1 LSQLTLKIEAD
12 VSALKQLQESV
23 KGLTDQITS
32 ASALLAN
39 AVRVSGNEAATAART
54 AQVEVTQATDA
65 MTQSV
70 LASAERRASGV
81 AASAKA
87 EAKAATE
94 AADEQLR
101 TQANLNAKLEAIA
114 KQRADILNARNS
126 VLGRTGANVYNSL
139 EGADQRQQVEL
150 AALEA
155 GEQAKIRV
163 QMQALDVMAQ
173 QERWGAE
180 KRLQAQVEAL
190 DVLAQQERWSEDKR
204 IQAQVQA
211 LDLLAQQERWGAEKR
226 LQAQLEALDV
236 IAQNERWSVEK
247 RIAAQNEAIDV
258 MAQQERWGAEKR
270 LQAQLEALDVIA
282 QNERWSA
289 EKRVSAQNQ
298 AIDLIAQQERWGAEK
313 RLQAQTEALDLLA
326 QRDRWS
332 EEKRIK
338 AQVEA
343 VDLMAQQE
351 RWGAEKRLEAQAQAL
366 DMLAQRERWSDE
378 KRLAAQKQALDLM
391 LQNERWAAEKMAD
404 ADAFRNAS
412 FATSSPRSRLRT
424 AESAGL
430 AMAGGVS
437 EEAAIARYGS
447 AAVAAAANVHQ
458 LRIELEQEAA
468 AQAKGTAATVE
479 HTEALRLQR
488 VQAAEVSTQM
498 AGLNKGLSS
507 GFGGGVGMLT
517 QTAGMAAGFGLA
529 SALVQAVKAGSE
541 FEYQMKFVQ
550 VISEATGETM
560 ESAGRRVLEM
570 SSSMMASSLDLATAM
585 RTLAQAGLSA
595 QDSLRALP
603 AAMNFAQVGETDAKT
618 GTNLLLGSMTA
629 FKETAAD
636 LPHIGDV
643 FAKAGKLARQTPEA
657 IGESMKQASSI
668 ASRFNISMEETGAVL
683 VELGRK
689 NIGGSAAGTAIRAM
703 MEDLMGRTSAAR
715 KAIQALGVEMYDS
728 EGRFRS
734 IVSIIE
740 EMKAKLST
748 QTQQGQNNFIN
759 EIAGQRGG
767 KVLLTL
773 LEGAKGEL
781 QGINEQLLHAS
792 DNLGFMQRAA
802 SELKDTTKG
811 QLSEAMNTLQA
822 DLISAFQSNSGG
834 MHDLAVYLKQTFA
847 SAEFRNGVNSTAS
860 SVAHLVEELIKAGPA
875 VEAVAKAYIALKAGM
890 LAGDVAGAAVTGFMN
905 LRKALDFVRI
915 GFVSLATAEEVEA
928 ATLAAATGGLSLL
941 VGALV
946 AAGVAWWAFADD
958 GKQSVSGTAAAFKGL
973 EDTVYLAADNVQ
985 AKLATT
991 MEKAKPHYDSL
1002 GHLQQDFDARRVDS
1016 RNKDYEHQ
1024 QQLNSMEFTALRTHL
1039 NDALRAYQQSSGD
1052 KETALA
1058 AFIDNV
1064 KKIYAEWG
1072 RVENEQFD
1080 QMVIKAATSYAQAER
1095 VTEDSLRKQE
1105 SGWKTFELGVKG
1117 VLDRIAL
1124 HTAGVTSAIANA
1136 WNKVFDPANGVGPGH
1151 GKSEVGDSSWL
1162 GGVIN
1167 DQRMKER
1174 REREQNDARAAAA
1187 KSEELLK
1194 QPLDMSLNGKM
1205 AQANVAGDLDY
1216 RISQLK
1222 GYSDEI
1228 SKKLLSTLQSDRE
1241 KFVTAV
1247 HEAEKLQAAADGDA
1261 KATAVGTQQYGTETH
1276 QPADKEAAAAAQR
1289 LWVDRVSNARDA
1301 YKNETTLAESAARD
1315 QQKIADELNKA
1326 KLLEDGEYL
1335 AQTDAIQ
1342 SRRIA
1347 ADIAAE
1353 RKLISALEALRA
1365 TARDKEAQ
1373 DEINRVEKDARTR
1386 VEVEQSNAQRLKD
1399 QRAIDNFIG
1408 ADKKIGSAV
1417 ESGEKEIRAL
1427 KEKTEALEL
1436 TRKSTKNAAID
1447 NLQLELSEEGVAERL
1462 KAATAAMDSWRRAG
1476 AVGKS
1481 PVQLLTEQTESAN
1494 RELDELYLNLSRV
1507 QAAELRAKGDTAAEK
1522 SAQKRATFGMSKL
1535 DADKSNATFKV
1546 DQQYNPAIAAAE
1558 QHLNDLK
1565 AKGLSL
1571 SKAQDA
1577 LDALKV
1583 NRATAEKQAV
1593 DEVAASYDQEHS
1605 VMEQMQ
1611 RATQQYQDQHENAA
1625 KAVAGVWTSAM
1636 DGLTNSL
1643 TRMVMGQK
1651 AQWKELGASILEMLA
1666 KIAIEKAIAGIAGGI
1681 TMGASSLFTAAVGT
1695 KHSGGIVGVSDNPS
1709 KSVSSSLFSG
1719 APRFHTGGI
1728 VGDEV
1733 PIIAK
1738 QGEGVFTKE
1747 QMRSLAPVDGSGG
1760 ANQNNVQITINV
1772 GGSNGASSSS
1782 DSSGGSGLGDV
1793 NNSQW
1798 TKLANSV
1805 KQLVQQ
1811 QLNTE
1816 MKPGGLLNKR

>member
-1 LSQLTLKIEAD
+1 
-12 VSALKQLQESV
+12 
-23 KGLTDQITS
+23 
-32 ASALLAN
+32 
-39 AVRVSGNEAATAART
+39 
-54 AQVEVTQATDA
+54 
-65 MTQSV
+65 
-70 LASAERRASGV
+70 
-81 AASAKA
+81 
-87 EAKAATE
+87 
-94 AADEQLR
+94 
-101 TQANLNAKLEAIA
+101 
-114 KQRADILNARNS
+114 
-126 VLGRTGANVYNSL
+126 
-139 EGADQRQQVEL
+139 
-150 AALEA
+150 
-155 GEQAKIRV
+155 
-163 QMQALDVMAQ
+163 
-173 QERWGAE
+173 
-180 KRLQAQVEAL
+180 
-190 DVLAQQERWSEDKR
+190 
-204 IQAQVQA
+204 
-211 LDLLAQQERWGAEKR
+211 
-226 LQAQLEALDV
+226 
-236 IAQNERWSVEK
+236 
-247 RIAAQNEAIDV
+247 
-258 MAQQERWGAEKR
+258 
-270 LQAQLEALDVIA
+270 
-282 QNERWSA
+282 
-289 EKRVSAQNQ
+289 
-298 AIDLIAQQERWGAEK
+298 
-313 RLQAQTEALDLLA
+313 
-326 QRDRWS
+326 
-332 EEKRIK
+332 
-338 AQVEA
+338 
-343 VDLMAQQE
+343 
-351 RWGAEKRLEAQAQAL
+351 
-366 DMLAQRERWSDE
+366 
-378 KRLAAQKQALDLM
+378 
-391 LQNERWAAEKMAD
+391 MAD

-412 FATSSPRSRLRT
+412 FATSSARSRLRT

-458 LRIELEQEAA
+458 LRLELEQEAA

-507 GFGGGVGMLT
+507 GIGGNFGMLT
-517 QTAGMAAGFGLA
+517 QTLGMTAGFGLA
-529 SALVQAVKAGSE
+529 AALAQAVKSGSE

-570 SSSMMASSLDLATAM
+570 SGNMMSSSLELATAM

-629 FKETAAD
+629 FKQTAAD

-773 LEGAKGEL
+773 LEGTKGEL

-834 MHDLAVYLKQTFA
+834 MHELAVYMKQTFA

-890 LAGDVAGAAVTGFMN
+890 LAGDVAGAAVVGFMN
-905 LRKALDFVRI
+905 LRKALDFVRV

-958 GKQSVSGTAAAFKGL
+958 GKQSVAGTAAAFKGL
-973 EDTVYLAADNVQ
+973 EETVYLAADNVQ

-991 MEKAKPHYDSL
+991 MERAKPHYDSL
-1002 GHLQQDFDARRVDS
+1002 EQLQQDFDARRVDS

-1024 QQLNSMEFTALRTHL
+1024 QQLNSMEFTALRTHF
-1039 NDALRAYQQSSGD
+1039 NDALRAYQQSNGD

-1058 AFIDNV
+1058 AFTENV

-1080 QMVIKAATSYAQAER
+1080 QMVIKASTSYAQAER

-1167 DQRMKER
+1167 DQRIKER
-1174 REREQNDARAAAA
+1174 REREQSDARAAAA
-1187 KSEELLK
+1187 KSEEMLK

-1205 AQANVAGDLDY
+1205 AQANVAGDLDF

-1222 GYSDEI
+1222 GYSDDI
-1228 SKKLLSTLQSDRE
+1228 SKKLLATLQSDRE

-1247 HEAEKLQAAADGDA
+1247 HAAEKLQAQADGQS
-1261 KATAVGTQQYGTETH
+1261 KANAVGTEQFGTETH
-1276 QPADKEAAAAAQR
+1276 QPEDKEGKAAAR
-1289 LWVDRVSNARDA
+1289 RHWVDLLNNARDA
-1301 YKNETTLAESAARD
+1301 YKNQTALAEEQARNELKISDQLHSAKLMSEAQYELQVEEISKKRITADTEAQRRLLAATNALRASARD
-1315 QQKIADELNKA
+1315 Q
-1326 KLLEDGEYL
+1326 ED
-1335 AQTDAIQ
+1335 
-1342 SRRIA
+1342 R
-1347 ADIAAE
+1347 
-1353 RKLISALEALRA
+1353 
-1365 TARDKEAQ
+1365 
-1373 DEINRVEKDARTR
+1373 DEIKRVQEDARTKLKI
-1386 VEVEQSNAQRLKD
+1386 EEADAQKNRD
-1399 QRAIDNFIG
+1399 ARAISSFVSTDRH
-1408 ADKKIGSAV
+1408 AGSAV
-1417 ESGEKEIRAL
+1417 EAGEKQI
-1427 KEKTEALEL
+1427 EALREKAREL
-1436 TRKSTKNAAID
+1436 ETTRKATHNSAID
-1447 NLQLELSEEGVAERL
+1447 NLQLALSEDEIAKRM
-1462 KAATAAMDSWRRAG
+1462 AAAQAAMEAWRRAG
-1476 AVGKS
+1476 AIGKS
-1481 PVQLLTEQTESAN
+1481 PIELIQEQTSLAN
-1494 RELDELYLNLSRV
+1494 AELDELYANLARV
-1507 QAAELRAKGDTAAEK
+1507 QAAELKVKGDQAAEK
-1522 SAQKRATFGMSKL
+1522 RQQARATFGMSRL

-1546 DQQYNPAIAAAE
+1546 DQQYNPQIAAAE
-1558 QHLNDLK
+1558 QHVNDLK
-1565 AKGLSL
+1565 AKGLTI

-1577 LDALKV
+1577 LDALRV
-1583 NRATAEKQAV
+1583 NRAHAEKQAV
-1593 DEVAASYDQEHS
+1593 DEVQASYDQEHS

-1611 RATQQYQDQHENAA
+1611 RATKQYQDQHENAA
-1625 KAVAGVWTSAM
+1625 KAVAGVWSSAM
-1636 DGLTNSL
+1636 DGLTSNL
-1643 TRMVMGQK
+1643 TKMVMGQK

-1666 KIAIEKAIAGIAGGI
+1666 KIAIEKAVAGIAGGI
-1681 TMGASSLFTAAVGT
+1681 MGGFSGLFTAGASAAVGT
-1695 KHSGGIVGVSDNPS
+1695 KHSGGIVGMHDNPS
-1709 KSVSSSLFSG
+1709 KSVSSGVFSG

-1747 QMRSLAPVDGSGG
+1747 QMKNLAPVDGSGG
-1760 ANQNNVQITINV
+1760 GNQNNVQININV
-1772 GGSNGASSSS
+1772 SGSDGGASS
-1782 DSSGGSGLGDV
+1782 DSSSGNGLGDV